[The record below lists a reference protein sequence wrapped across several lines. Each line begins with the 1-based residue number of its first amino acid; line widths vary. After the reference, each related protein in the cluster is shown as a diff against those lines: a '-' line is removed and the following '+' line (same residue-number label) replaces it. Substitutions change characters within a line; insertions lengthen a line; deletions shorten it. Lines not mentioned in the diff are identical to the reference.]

1 MEDQSAPILTQAKRE
16 YTSQLVSILTPQIFD
31 GLKSIYDESKIVCSS
46 SYNKQSLLDCFRGFL
61 EKVPEWSQVIIETE
75 TDRIIQMS
83 KCDWLDDLITAV
95 FISHTKILTSIGNN
109 SDAQIDLTIPKTINF
124 IHKCYINIAREIWK
138 NPYLYNE
145 NVLGSEYQQN
155 MRTVELIIKDSIE
168 DTIRKSLP
176 VKEILRQHLTSYE
189 PNQRESTKPSKSDI
203 KQMLLEELKN
213 IQSMNILQK
222 VNKVETTE
230 PEEDEEEVNVEGDN
244 IEDNVLEPTTQVNDD
259 NEYISPD
266 EDEVEEK
273 CKNLEINTI
282 DNVIDETPQPVVEE
296 VYDNV
301 DIIDQPNDEENEE
314 NSELLETFLQNIADN
329 EKETSD
335 INEDIKESPV
345 DENQVKITKIDPDKP
360 TTEKIT
366 DITEQELK
374 STETSNP
381 PNELLIQVNIDTN
394 TNEEPP
400 KKLEEPPKK
409 PEEPP
414 KKPEEPPKKLEEPP
428 KKLEEPPKK
437 LEVNDVKEVQPKEII
452 TVTKHD
458 SDEETVDEFFNDITK
473 IMESKGETINKHP
486 KKYTLFDDA
495 IQEE

>member
-409 PEEPP
+409 
-414 KKPEEPPKKLEEPP
+414 
-428 KKLEEPPKK
+428 LEEPPKK

-486 KKYTLFDDA
+486 KKYT
-495 IQEE
+495 